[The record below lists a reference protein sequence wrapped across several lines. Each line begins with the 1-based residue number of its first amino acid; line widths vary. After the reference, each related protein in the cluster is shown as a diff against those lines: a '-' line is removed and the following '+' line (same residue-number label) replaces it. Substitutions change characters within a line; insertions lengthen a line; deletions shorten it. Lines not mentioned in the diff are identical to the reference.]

1 MLLSSNCLQKPAREL
16 TFEEIEHEPK
26 TPLASMRSLSEIVRD
41 HPDLPDEQHRQF
53 LGAIVVE
60 SHRLSHTI
68 GRLLDSRVKR
78 YGLS

>member
-26 TPLASMRSLSEIVRD
+26 MPLASMRSLAEIVRD
-41 HPDLPDEQHRQF
+41 HPDLPDEQQRQF
-53 LGAIVVE
+53 VEAIVVE

-68 GRLLDSRVKR
+68 
-78 YGLS
+78 